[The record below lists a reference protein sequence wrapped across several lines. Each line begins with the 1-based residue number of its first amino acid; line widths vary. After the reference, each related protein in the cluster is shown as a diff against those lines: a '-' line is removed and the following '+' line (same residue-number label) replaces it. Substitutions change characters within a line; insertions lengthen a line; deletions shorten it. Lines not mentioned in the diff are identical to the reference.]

1 MTNRPSV
8 SAFIEASAS
17 VEAEAVVTVGFGYD
31 YDIFFEFDIF
41 RLLNPFVLEVDFTR
55 RDPFEEEPSFNLRLS
70 AEARMGITLGW
81 DILLFGLLQGTL
93 AADLGVGAGECS
105 FSVM

>member
-1 MTNRPSV
+1 VTNRPSI

-31 YDIFFEFDIF
+31 YDIFFEFDILRF
-41 RLLNPFVLEVDFTR
+41 SNPFVLEVDFQR
-55 RDPFEEEPSFNLRLS
+55 RDPFEDEPSFNLRLI
-70 AEARMGITLGW
+70 AEARMGITFGW

-93 AADLGVGAGECS
+93 AADLGIGAGEFS
-105 FSVM
+105 FSVV